1 METIE
6 FWKSFAK
13 CRGKFV
19 TPEKDQVNKHTKQ
32 KYWSVAVLN
41 DAARDCFGDE
51 IVYYFTDVNA
61 EDQVGCTITLIHLK
75 SGQSHSQLTLVDKV
89 KKTEQ
94 GCGTGYTYA
103 KRYCLMGLFAL
114 GDPENDNDAQHEE
127 EPAETDKIDSIKA
140 DCEKAGMNLETCLR
154 SVKASNWN
162 LSDNQIAQLRKI
174 LKEREQ
180 VSQQDSFL

>member
-1 METIE
+1 MCPQNPQVSNPADRTTIHLLDTPVTLVYTRLS
-6 FWKSFAK
+6 FYTNLDGINLWKTLSFGSPLQNAEASLSHQK
-13 CRGKFV
+13 K
-19 TPEKDQVNKHTKQ
+19 TKSNKHTKQ

-127 EPAETDKIDSIKA
+127 EPAET
-140 DCEKAGMNLETCLR
+140 G
-154 SVKASNWN
+154 
-162 LSDNQIAQLRKI
+162 
-174 LKEREQ
+174 
-180 VSQQDSFL
+180 QDRQHQG

>member
-6 FWKSFAK
+6 FWKAFAK

-19 TPEKDQVNKHTKQ
+19 TPEKDQINKHTKQ
-32 KYWSVAVLN
+32 KYWSLAVLN

-127 EPAETDKIDSIKA
+127 EPAETAKIDKIK
-140 DCEKAGMNLETCLR
+140 EELEALGVEESTALG
-154 SVKASNWN
+154 SVNAKNWN
-162 LSDNQIAQLRKI
+162 LTDTQIAELKSRIEYRKS
-174 LKEREQ
+174 LSEKE
-180 VSQQDSFL
+180 SK